1 MALTLPFRLLRTA
14 VHAEIPR
21 IDGPAGRAGPGSRY
35 LRPRRAAV
43 AAEIPRVPGLAAFR
57 AGPGSGSLR
66 FRLSAGRAEV
76 PRIASLTAR
85 TGPAAQ
91 CLGRLRRPWR
101 RRLSCLAG
109 CQFLSQAG
117 TSLIG
122 HIHAHIAHGCAHTA
136 FIGSGSAHGIGRRV
150 DQGPQADIRS
160 GHSQAHLGFLDL
172 FFVFFIGLDAVD
184 TDGYDFDSP

>member
-35 LRPRRAAV
+35 LRPRCAAV

-57 AGPGSGSLR
+57 AGPGISLR

-76 PRIASLTAR
+76 PCIAGLTAR
-85 TGPAAQ
+85 TGPAAR

-101 RRLSCLAG
+101 RHLGCLAS

-117 TSLIG
+117 TGLIG
-122 HIHAHIAHGCAHTA
+122 HIHTHIAHGGSHAA
-136 FIGSGSAHGIGRRV
+136 FIGCSSAHGIGRRV

-160 GHSQAHLGFLDL
+160 GHSQAHLDFLDL